1 MKKFVNEGSLQGGD
15 MRLVVRAPVRID
27 FAGGWTDIQP
37 FANSEGGAVLN
48 AAIDRYVEGQLEI
61 RDADVKPK
69 GMSAD
74 RILSQSS
81 GISLSY
87 GSDLPT
93 GSGLGTSAAMNVVF
107 LFLIR
112 YELFKNEKLEV
123 IAEAAFEMERL
134 LRIKGGKQDQYASAL
149 GGINFM
155 TFTDKVKVEKL
166 HLESSIIKQLEKQ
179 LVLCYSGKSRLSGNI
194 HDKVW
199 GRYLKGETVDAFQGL
214 KKVACRMKRELVKGN
229 LGEFANLLSKNW
241 EYQKKLDSSVTNS
254 MTEKLFRTA
263 FKNGAI
269 GGKACG
275 AGGGGC
281 LLFFCDEGR
290 VVSVKKSLAL
300 AGGRIIPFRFSK
312 EGLTWEVTV

>member
-1 MKKFVNEGSLQGGD
+1 MKLIVK
-15 MRLVVRAPVRID
+15 APVRID

-37 FANSEGGAVLN
+37 FAELEGGAVLN
-48 AAIDRYVEGQLEI
+48 AAINRHVEGVLEI
-61 RDADVKPK
+61 REGKSGGIDA
-69 GMSAD
+69 G
-74 RILSQSS
+74 RILSQNA
-81 GISLSY
+81 GISISY
-87 GSDLPT
+87 GSDLPG

-112 YELFKNEKLEV
+112 YELFKNEKPV
-123 IAEAAFEMERL
+123 AIAEAAFEMERL
-134 LRIKGGKQDQYASAL
+134 LGIKGGKQDQYASAL

-166 HLESSIIKQLEKQ
+166 KVKKSVREQLEKN

-214 KKVACRMKRELVKGN
+214 KRVACDMKRALLDGN
-229 LGEFANLLSKNW
+229 IREFACLMSANW
-241 EYQKKLDSSVTNS
+241 EYQKQLDSSVTNP
-254 MTEKLFRTA
+254 MTERLFRA
-263 FKNGAI
+263 AYKSGAA

-281 LLFFCDEGR
+281 LLFVCEDGR
-290 VVSVKKSLAL
+290 AASVKNALAQ
-300 AGGRIIPFRFSK
+300 AGGRVIPFKFSEK
-312 EGLTWEVTV
+312 GLTWQIK